1 MKKQIITIVLFTLVA
16 MIGQAKQPVVW
27 EKPTA
32 FIGKSGVE
40 FEITKVELKETETV
54 MHITVNFIPN
64 YWIRFAKTSFLQTPA
79 HPTNPVGKMYG
90 CYPKTV
96 DKRYMK
102 KGMSLTP
109 FTCARK
115 HLIFEFSDSA
125 EAFV

>member
-1 MKKQIITIVLFTLVA
+1 MENFHNGESYKNRPNLKKYSLSIQEPFLLDQNSHFSYILHRERLLLLRQIP
-16 MIGQAKQPVVW
+16 QY
-27 EKPTA
+27 
-32 FIGKSGVE
+32 
-40 FEITKVELKETETV
+40 TV
-54 MHITVNFIPN
+54 YPI
-64 YWIRFAKTSFLQTPA
+64 SA